1 MMQIPQETQRPEH
14 WPPETERCSNTSD
27 MFQEENTEKPEVAHN
42 AKAE

>member
-1 MMQIPQETQRPEH
+1 MMQIPQEAQRPEH

-27 MFQEENTEKPEVAHN
+27 MFQEEKPENPEEKHR